1 MKKLTFVAALL
12 LAGCNTSADQLET
25 ETPTNAPDLGAIFN
39 PLPESEVA
47 LRFHGFRESF
57 EIAPILLAADQFFEP
72 GISLKRGGIPNL
84 VGAPPLP
91 IYGDEGW
98 ADIAS
103 HAETQLLRYS
113 VENPNIRAIM
123 TVTEGDYGIIARRSS
138 GIANLSDLRG
148 KKIATL
154 PYTSAGYFLG
164 LMLAKEGMTL
174 DDVVIV
180 DDLRLPLMGEA
191 IANGD
196 VDALAI
202 WEPESEEGA
211 LALGDDLI
219 SFSGEGI
226 YREIFN
232 LNTTAENLA
241 EPEMR
246 ATIKQFL
253 KAVISARE
261 AMNADPARA
270 QQLVGQMSEHSAEQI
285 AASWPH
291 HTYLAGKVDDIV
303 DVLVAEEI
311 WLAGNN
317 DRPARGRTELENLVD
332 YSLYDE
338 AMAEWLAEK
347 GE

>member
-1 MKKLTFVAALL
+1 MKKLVFVAALL
-12 LAGCNTSADQLET
+12 LAGCNSSADQAET
-25 ETPTNAPDLGAIFN
+25 ETLANAQDVSAIFD
-39 PLPESEVA
+39 PLPEGEVA
-47 LRFHGFRESF
+47 LKFHGFRESF
-57 EIAPILLAADQFFEP
+57 EIAPILLAADSFFEG
-72 GISLKRGGIPNL
+72 GITLKRGGIGNL

-91 IYGDEGW
+91 IYGDEGL

-113 VENPNIRAIM
+113 VENPNVRAIM
-123 TVTEGDYGIIARRSS
+123 SVTEGNYEIIGRRSS
-138 GIANLSDLRG
+138 GIASLADLRG

-174 DDVVIV
+174 DDVVVV
-180 DDLRLPLMGEA
+180 DDLDLPLMGEA

-202 WEPESEEGA
+202 WEPESQEGA
-211 LALGDDLI
+211 VAIGDDLI

-241 EPEMR
+241 DPEKR
-246 ATIKQFL
+246 GVIKQFL

-261 AMNADPARA
+261 AMNANPARA
-270 QQLVGQMSEHSAEQI
+270 QELVRQMSELPAEQI
-285 AASWPH
+285 TASWSH
-291 HTYLAGKVDDIV
+291 HNYIAAKVDDIV

-311 WLAGNN
+311 WLAANN
-317 DRPARGRTELENLVD
+317 DRPARGRAELEKLVD

-338 AMAEWLAEK
+338 ALAEWLAEN
-347 GE
+347 